1 MNAKSTLL
9 LRAASVLALTAASLC
24 LTPAQ
29 AQTPPGRAPVGPP
42 PMYAWSTKP
51 TKLTPYVAPQRPH
64 TKLADVLARH
74 RRDANWS
81 EVIVDDGQMHA
92 EWIQAA
98 PGQKTKTQMLEDH
111 RLGFIVWDGQLK
123 VTIAGQEP
131 FIAAKGFMV
140 QVPFRTPYSLETV
153 GDKPSLRFEVKPAAA
168 VIAYA
173 GDETPPPPVKGQ
185 TWYRARI
192 TESDTYERQ
201 KSKPYLDFFK
211 AVEGPPR
218 PMGSFISDDRSFMNI
233 VRQRGIPQQPDWVK
247 GHFHVNYGEFWF
259 IMEGQVGYKIEGLDY
274 FVAEPGDIVYAAAG
288 RFHRAQSTGTGM
300 GTRIPLNGYPY
311 GAHHYDP
318 DEPPAP
324 R

>member
-1 MNAKSTLL
+1 VATGL
-9 LRAASVLALTAASLC
+9 ASVCLA
-24 LTPAQ
+24 PAQ
-29 AQTPPGRAPVGPP
+29 AQTPPARGPAAPP
-42 PMYAWSTKP
+42 PMFAWSTKP
-51 TKLTPYVAPQRPH
+51 TKLTPYLSPQRPH

-74 RRDANWS
+74 RRAASWS

-92 EWIQAA
+92 EWIQAE

-131 FIAAKGFMV
+131 FVAAKGFMV

-168 VIAYA
+168 VTAYA

>member
-1 MNAKSTLL
+1 MWNRRALL
-9 LRAASVLALTAASLC
+9 SGAAGLALLGLIS
-24 LTPAQ
+24 AQ
-29 AQTPPGRAPVGPP
+29 AQGQTGRPPQPP
-42 PMYAWSTKP
+42 PMYAWSAKP
-51 TKLTPYVAPQRPH
+51 DKLTPYVAPQRPH

-74 RRDANWS
+74 RRQASWS

-131 FIAAKGFMV
+131 FVAAKGFMV

-153 GDKPSLRFEVKPAAA
+153 GDKPALRFEVKPAAA
-168 VIAYA
+168 VTAYA
-173 GDETPPPPVKGQ
+173 DGETPPPPVKGH

-218 PMGSFISDDRSFMNI
+218 PMGAFMSDDRSFMNI

-318 DEPPAP
+318 DERAP
-324 R
+324 N